1 MFKMCKFTKRQV
13 CTYSKARIHLDIKQ
27 LGGKQQNLPFS
38 LSKWWPRILR
48 LYFIINEKGFE
59 KCWDQNHN

>member
-13 CTYSKARIHLDIKQ
+13 CIYSKARRNLDTKQ
-27 LGGKQQNLPFS
+27 LGGKQHDLPFS
-38 LSKWWPRILR
+38 LSKWQPRILR

-59 KCWDQNHN
+59 KYWDQNHN